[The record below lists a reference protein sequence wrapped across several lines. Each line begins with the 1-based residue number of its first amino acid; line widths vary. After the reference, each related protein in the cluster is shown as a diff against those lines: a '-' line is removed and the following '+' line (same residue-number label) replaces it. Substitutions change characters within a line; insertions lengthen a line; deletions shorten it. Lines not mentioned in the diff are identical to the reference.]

1 MKTEQSEQYG
11 TKYEQ
16 NHSINQQNHLGHDSQ
31 DSGIQVKI
39 IKLKGHV
46 TTIIRFFILFSF
58 NKKFWNEPF
67 LVGRLENLLLKYF
80 LSVKSA

>member
-1 MKTEQSEQYG
+1 MKTEQSDQYG

-39 IKLKGHV
+39 IKGHV
-46 TTIIRFFILFSF
+46 TTIIRFLFQ
-58 NKKFWNEPF
+58 
-67 LVGRLENLLLKYF
+67 LQYM
-80 LSVKSA
+80 

>member
-46 TTIIRFFILFSF
+46 TTIRFFILF

-67 LVGRLENLLLKYF
+67 LVGRIENLLSKKF
-80 LSVKSA
+80 R